1 MHKPDTYP
9 QLTRVAVW
17 LAQASVALVFLFA
30 LTVNAMAMA
39 GPGRMQDG
47 RMLADP
53 VVVQAMAG
61 HHEVG
66 NSVDMADMNGCQQ
79 MNVCTAI
86 IDGPTGA
93 EIVMLI
99 QAETPLV
106 LVETVRN
113 RSVSPPLH
121 PPML

>member
-1 MHKPDTYP
+1 MQKPDTYP
-9 QLTRVAVW
+9 LLTRAAVW
-17 LAQASVALVFLFA
+17 LAQATVAVVFLFA

-53 VVVQAMAG
+53 GVVQAMAG
-61 HHEVG
+61 HHADG
-66 NSVDMADMNGCQQ
+66 QSVDMADMNGCQQ

-86 IDGPTGA
+86 IDGPAGP
-93 EIVMLI
+93 ELVMLI
-99 QAETPLV
+99 QAEAPLV

-121 PPML
+121 PPMI